1 MKISEVAVGSIV
13 YSATVYTYDKSK
25 PNFSMDKYVVVLPEH
40 NIVRGFDYNGD
51 LRDTTYQLRSEV
63 FLSEKDALLY
73 VAKVLQE
80 TLDAIKESYESKIE
94 ELLKQA
100 VTKIEEAV

>member
-40 NIVRGFDYNGD
+40 NIVRGFD
-51 LRDTTYQLRSEV
+51 
-63 FLSEKDALLY
+63 
-73 VAKVLQE
+73 
-80 TLDAIKESYESKIE
+80 
-94 ELLKQA
+94 
-100 VTKIEEAV
+100 